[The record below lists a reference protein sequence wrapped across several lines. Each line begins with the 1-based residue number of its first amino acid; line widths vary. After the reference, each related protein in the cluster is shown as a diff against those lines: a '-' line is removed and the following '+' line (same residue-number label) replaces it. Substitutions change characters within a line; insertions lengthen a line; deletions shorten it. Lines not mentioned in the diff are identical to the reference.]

1 MHILVGFAGGVLVA
15 LMLFEIFLAFLLPRR
30 VKRDPLLAR
39 RVAIYLFGPWRAVA
53 RRLPE
58 QIGDTL
64 LGMYGPFGLL
74 LDLALWVV
82 VLMLG
87 YACLVWAGGSQ
98 IHAGGATFGQDF
110 YYAATGLVSATAD
123 GLAARDTFTRVLE

>member
-1 MHILVGFAGGVLVA
+1 MHILVGLLGGALVA

-39 RVAIYLFGPWRAVA
+39 RVAIYAFGPWRALA
-53 RRLPE
+53 RRLPD

-74 LDLALWVV
+74 LDLALWVLL
-82 VLMLG
+82 LMLG
-87 YACLVWAGGSQ
+87 YACLQSEE
-98 IHAGGATFGQDF
+98 
-110 YYAATGLVSATAD
+110 
-123 GLAARDTFTRVLE
+123 RRVGKECRSRWSPYH

>member
-1 MHILVGFAGGVLVA
+1 MRILVGVLGGALVA

-39 RVAIYLFGPWRAVA
+39 RVAIYAFGPWRALA
-53 RRLPE
+53 RRLPD

-74 LDLALWVV
+74 LDPA
-82 VLMLG
+82 
-87 YACLVWAGGSQ
+87 APAARSWAPAAWTSARTSTSAPPAWSARAPPGSPRMTPSR
-98 IHAGGATFGQDF
+98 ASCR
-110 YYAATGLVSATAD
+110 SATPP
-123 GLAARDTFTRVLE
+123 